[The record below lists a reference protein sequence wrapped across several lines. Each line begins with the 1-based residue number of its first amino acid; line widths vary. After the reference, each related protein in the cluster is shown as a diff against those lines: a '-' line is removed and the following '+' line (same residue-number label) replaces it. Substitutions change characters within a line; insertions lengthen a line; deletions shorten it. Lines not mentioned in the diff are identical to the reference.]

1 MGRNHEIKLKL
12 KLTAEERKK
21 LEKKAKE
28 LGLPLSTYIRMISIG
43 VNVDIKR
50 NNGNQFFFKCTK

>member
-50 NNGNQFFFKCTK
+50 NNGN